1 VLEAELAE
9 AERDAARGEITAPFA
24 ARIAV
29 VDAAAGDQ
37 ARPNQTIL
45 TPILT
50 TAFTCG
56 LRSLAIAGRG

>member
-1 VLEAELAE
+1 MLEAELAE
-9 AERDAARGEITAPFA
+9 AERDVARGEITAPFA

-29 VDAAAGDQ
+29 VDAAAGNQ

-56 LRSLAIAGRG
+56 PRTLATAARG